1 MKLLNAINRILPA
14 LGENPI
20 DSIDSRNPT
29 VAVVNNAILAKLN
42 DTMTREWW
50 FNTYVTTLFP
60 NDTGKVALP
69 SNTIA
74 WLPKDTNSVQRGGF
88 LYNGDTMTFEW
99 PVGVGLEG
107 VLKITVPFEELPEAA
122 ATFVLYSAC
131 IQAYVNDIGLEDTV
145 QEWKEQEGR
154 ALIVLEAEHLRNR
167 KYTTQSSRRYGRYRQ
182 ALRG

>member
-1 MKLLNAINRILPA
+1 MKLLNAINRILPT

-42 DTMTREWW
+42 DTQLREWW
-50 FNTYVTTLFP
+50 FNTYVTTLYP
-60 NDTGKVALP
+60 ASDGKVAMP
-69 SNTIA
+69 ANAIS
-74 WLPKDTNSVQRGGF
+74 WLPKDTNSIQRGGY
-88 LYNGDTMTFEW
+88 LYNGDTMTYTW

-107 VLKITVPFEELPEAA
+107 VIKTLVDFEELPEAA

-131 IQAYVNDIGLEDTV
+131 VQAYVNDIGLEDTV
-145 QEWKEQEGR
+145 REWKEQEGR
-154 ALIVLEAEHLRNR
+154 ALLVLEAEHLRNR
-167 KYTTQSSRRYGRYRQ
+167 KYSTQRSRRYGRYRQ